1 MKIIAGAF
9 IDSSKINIEE
19 FFDNFKT
26 YIFEVDKAIIY
37 DFHKEVNNE
46 IKERIENNF
55 IVQFEKEIE
64 YLNVIDYGEAENYH
78 KFLETAAKEKY
89 QYALIMES
97 GYYYEEDNFKELV
110 NYLKN
115 TKDENI
121 SVLTPFPLYTCMKI
135 EERDQ
140 EYREI
145 KGAHLVGTLINV
157 DHYAKIGPF
166 KLEYYQGYV
175 DYEYCLRVRLVGN
188 KVVLA
193 NHLYIWNQNFNL
205 IERTIMLQKFST
217 YEKPIKE
224 LYYETRNRHYLW
236 KEYQG
241 IDDEYVKADKRSFKR
256 EVREIK
262 FIDPQYELKREVIR
276 QAKRDYRKN
285 IKYKSDMFK

>member
-19 FFDNFKT
+19 FFENFKT

-110 NYLKN
+110 NYLK
-115 TKDENI
+115 TLK
-121 SVLTPFPLYTCMKI
+121 MKT
-135 EERDQ
+135 
-140 EYREI
+140 
-145 KGAHLVGTLINV
+145 LV
-157 DHYAKIGPF
+157 
-166 KLEYYQGYV
+166 
-175 DYEYCLRVRLVGN
+175 
-188 KVVLA
+188 
-193 NHLYIWNQNFNL
+193 
-205 IERTIMLQKFST
+205 S
-217 YEKPIKE
+217 
-224 LYYETRNRHYLW
+224 
-236 KEYQG
+236 
-241 IDDEYVKADKRSFKR
+241 
-256 EVREIK
+256 
-262 FIDPQYELKREVIR
+262 
-276 QAKRDYRKN
+276 
-285 IKYKSDMFK
+285 